1 MEKAEKFQ
9 DINQSTN
16 GVYWYKTIKRN
27 DLTEEFIM
35 ENHMKLRSY
44 TQGVYKTKS
53 EFILR
58 QDTLPV
64 ISLYQKDYEHF
75 DVRFEEKHA
84 IKWNVIEVPW
94 EKHVTL
100 YPNKKAYQEGKLLFE
115 CDRHIFVKAK
125 ILQKAGFKSSIVD
138 GNSVYTVTNP
148 LKLYKVKQTKLS
160 EVEVLNLDEVLK
172 NNDLHKEENRSKRF
186 TCWLRKTGYIQ

>member
-1 MEKAEKFQ
+1 MGKVEDFQ
-9 DINQSTN
+9 DINQSTS
-16 GVYWYKTIKRN
+16 GVYWYKNIKRN

-58 QDTLPV
+58 QDTLPY
-64 ISLYQKDYEHF
+64 ISISQKDYEN
-75 DVRFEEKHA
+75 FEVSFEVVDA
-84 IKWNVIEVPW
+84 IKWDAIEEPW
-94 EKHVTL
+94 EKYFTY
-100 YPNKKAYQEGKLLFE
+100 YPSKKAFQEGKLIFV
-115 CDRHIFVKAK
+115 CDRHIYVKGK
-125 ILQKAGFKSSIVD
+125 ILQKKGFKSSIVN
-138 GNSVYTVTNP
+138 GNSVFTVTNP

-172 NNDLHKEENRSKRF
+172 NNDLYNEEKRSEKF
-186 TCWLRKTGYIQ
+186 TCWLREKAYIK